1 MRNAVF
7 ADVASIS
14 LLGQLTGE
22 FHKQTYK
29 AFYERSKAACTREEI
44 CRKYLLSIS
53 VAIHRFSLVIHR
65 FSLVIHRLS
74 LVIHRLSLVIHRF
87 SLVIHRFSLSRVT
100 WGQCQPCTSPS
111 YFTLSTTSSILHQ
124 LPFTPPE
131 TIRFPSLPF
140 ASIISLHPDCIL
152 FKSLFYNQFAS
163 RSLQWLPVNTNDS
176 LASAKRMPATLF

>member
-65 FSLVIHRLS
+65 LS
-74 LVIHRLSLVIHRF
+74 LAIHRF
-87 SLVIHRFSLSRVT
+87 SLAIHRFSLSRVT

-140 ASIISLHPDCIL
+140 APIISLHPDCIL